1 MRLYDGEKIIIGLI
15 IFVGLVTYPLWH
27 NTVSGKSTYVP
38 KLETPKDKKDCI
50 EAKEYIRVNHKSI
63 LEDWRLSVVRNGLR
77 VYQASNK
84 KRYQM
89 SLNRTCME
97 CHSDKTKFC
106 DQCHNYMGVTNKCWD
121 CHIYPKQIELGK
133 R

>member
-15 IFVGLVTYPLWH
+15 IFVGLVTYPLLH
-27 NTVSGKSTYVP
+27 NTVSGKSTYAP

-106 DQCHNYMGVTNKCWD
+106 DQCHNYMGVTNKCWN